1 MTRSVKLALICL
13 VVGALGAGGSVAEAQ
28 AGFTVDQALATRGK
42 TVWMR
47 NGCYMCHGFGMS
59 RRAAPDLAGV
69 TERRDHDWLRRWLKE
84 TNSMLQ
90 SDPQA
95 RAMLEQW
102 NYVKMPQIRLS
113 DADVNA
119 LIHFMA
125 QETQRTRAGST

>member
-1 MTRSVKLALICL
+1 MTRSAKLALIGL
-13 VVGALGAGGSVAEAQ
+13 VGVALGAGGSVAEAQ
-28 AGFTVDQALATRGK
+28 AGFTVDPALATRGK
-42 TVWMR
+42 TVYTR
-47 NGCYMCHGFGMS
+47 NGCYMCHGFGS
-59 RRAAPDLAGV
+59 IRAAPDLQGV
-69 TERRDHDWLRRWLKE
+69 TERRDHDWLRRWLKD
-84 TNSMLQ
+84 TNGMLQ

-102 NYVKMPQIRLS
+102 RYVKMPQIRLS